1 MASTSIGVNNS
12 NALHARQYVG
22 GGLTAFGLVPGRPDD
37 SFGLGLNCTWLTQG
51 ARARGFSIRHRTS
64 PFVPS
69 LRPSQLM
76 FQCYYQ
82 MKLID
87 GWFFQTNLTDIP
99 TPGIPPLTTDHRTS
113 FPNALA
119 ITLRLTVLF

>member
-1 MASTSIGVNNS
+1 
-12 NALHARQYVG
+12 
-22 GGLTAFGLVPGRPDD
+22 
-37 SFGLGLNCTWLTQG
+37 
-51 ARARGFSIRHRTS
+51 
-64 PFVPS
+64 
-69 LRPSQLM
+69 M

-99 TPGIPPLTTDHRTS
+99 TPGIPPEGGHRTS

>member
-1 MASTSIGVNNS
+1 
-12 NALHARQYVG
+12 
-22 GGLTAFGLVPGRPDD
+22 
-37 SFGLGLNCTWLTQG
+37 
-51 ARARGFSIRHRTS
+51 
-64 PFVPS
+64 
-69 LRPSQLM
+69 M

-82 MKLID
+82 MQLAP

-99 TPGIPPLTTDHRTS
+99 TPGIPPLTTEHRTS